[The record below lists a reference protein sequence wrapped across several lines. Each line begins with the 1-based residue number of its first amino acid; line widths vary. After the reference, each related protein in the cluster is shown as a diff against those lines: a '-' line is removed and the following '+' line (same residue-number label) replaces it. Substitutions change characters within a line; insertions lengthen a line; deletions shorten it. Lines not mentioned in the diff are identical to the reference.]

1 MKIFNQW
8 LTEAEHFL
16 KKTQIP
22 ENWEHA
28 KYKWYLK
35 VSLWNLF
42 FFRVFVSPSQYHKCL
57 TCLSSGCEGWWKFII
72 FWVLLSALRMLEFV
86 MMIILECFVSGW
98 ESRHNRFIWWPAKCK
113 WILDSEKHLTAGCPV
128 ALGQC
133 VFLPYVGFC
142 PGGELVV
149 YLAIM

>member
-35 VSLWNLF
+35 VSFWNLF
-42 FFRVFVSPSQYHKCL
+42 FQTVFISTTTSQLLNFFKFRLWRMMEIYISW
-57 TCLSSGCEGWWKFII
+57 LS
-72 FWVLLSALRMLEFV
+72 LSAPHMLELV
-86 MMIILECFVSGW
+86 MMIILERFVSGW
-98 ESRHNRFIWWPAKCK
+98 ESRHNRFIWWTAKCN
-113 WILDSEKHLTAGCPV
+113 WILNTEKHLTAGCPV

-149 YLAIM
+149 YLVIM